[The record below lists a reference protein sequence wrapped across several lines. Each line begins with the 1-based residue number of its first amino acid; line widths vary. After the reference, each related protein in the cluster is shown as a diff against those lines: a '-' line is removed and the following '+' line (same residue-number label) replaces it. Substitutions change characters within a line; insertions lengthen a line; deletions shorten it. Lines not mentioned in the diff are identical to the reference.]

1 MVFSSP
7 TFKHDLEIADSET
20 SHVGHSTP
28 CHPFLPPPTR
38 RRPSP
43 NLWSFVCL
51 DELQEAVLFPYL
63 LSRPKPAVAGEVEA
77 EGVEA
82 PLPDLTTGDWLDP
95 ATNAAREAT
104 AEVILAQTEEAGRDR
119 ELEKDMFQAALVHR
133 VRQRVACLGA
143 WWLAL
148 LPA

>member
-1 MVFSSP
+1 M
-7 TFKHDLEIADSET
+7 
-20 SHVGHSTP
+20 
-28 CHPFLPPPTR
+28 
-38 RRPSP
+38 
-43 NLWSFVCL
+43 CL

-63 LSRPKPAVAGEVEA
+63 LSRPKPAAAGEVEVEV

-104 AEVILAQTEEAGRDR
+104 AEVILAQTDEAGRDR

-133 VRQRVACLGA
+133 VRQRVACPGS